1 MSEYENKHC
10 LVSIKTIKIV
20 NPIININE
28 YNYELPNECIAYA
41 PANPRDSAKQLVYN
55 KGELINDVFSNVANW
70 LDADTLLVFNN
81 TRTIH
86 ARLHFTTPTG
96 AVVEV
101 FVLEPATPTDMATFM
116 QTTTTVT
123 CVALVGN
130 LKKFKTPTLLHTLD
144 NTVLTAQ
151 LATISPTHITVTL
164 SWNTPDTFAHIIET
178 FGKVPLP
185 PYIKRS
191 AIESDKITYQTIY
204 AQANGSVA
212 TPTAGLH
219 FTPAVMQALAHKGIE
234 CAHTTLHVGAGTFMP
249 VKTDDA
255 AQHAMHAEE
264 LIISKTLIKN
274 ILTTSKTVVAVGTT
288 SCRLLES
295 MYWLGVKC
303 ANGETPNYLTQW
315 EYKTMHAIPTAQAL
329 QALVDYCTTHN
340 LQELVAKTQ
349 IMITPGYEFKIVR
362 ALITNFHQ
370 PKSTLLLLISAFIG
384 DDWKRMYSHAIANE
398 YRFFSY
404 GDSSLLMV

>member
-1 MSEYENKHC
+1 M
-10 LVSIKTIKIV
+10 

-28 YNYELPNECIAYA
+28 YNYELPNELIAYE
-41 PANPRDSAKQLVYN
+41 PANPRDSAKQLIYN
-55 KGELINDVFSNVANW
+55 KGKLIDDVFSNITNW
-70 LDADTLLVFNN
+70 LDVDTLLVFNN

-86 ARLHFTTPTG
+86 ARLHFITPTG

-116 QTTTTVT
+116 QTTNTVT
-123 CVALVGN
+123 CVALIGN
-130 LKKFKTPTLLHTLD
+130 LKKFKIPTLSHTIG
-144 NTVLTAQ
+144 NTVLTVQ
-151 LATISPTHITVTL
+151 LSTVTVAHITVTL
-164 SWNTPDTFAHIIET
+164 SWNTNDTFAQIIET

-191 AIESDKITYQTIY
+191 AIESDKTTYQTIY
-204 AQANGSVA
+204 AQTSGSIA

-219 FTPAVMQALAHKGIE
+219 FTPAVMQALLHKGIE
-234 CAHTTLHVGAGTFMP
+234 CTHTTLHVGAGTFMP

-255 AQHAMHAEE
+255 AQHTMHAEE
-264 LIISKTLIKN
+264 LIISKALIEN
-274 ILTTSKTVVAVGTT
+274 IYSTSKTIVAVGTT

-303 ANGETPNYLTQW
+303 ANGETPNYLSQW
-315 EYKTMHAIPTAQAL
+315 EYKTLQPISTQQAL
-329 QALVDYCTTHN
+329 QALINYCTTHN

-349 IMITPGYEFKIVR
+349 IMITPGYQFKIVK

-384 DDWKRMYSHAIANE
+384 DDWKRMYSHAIANN

-404 GDSSLLMV
+404 GDSSLLRV